1 VAAHRNAKVNRRLIA
16 SHERSEPNRRFQTMP
31 TSVPQMLYIAPG
43 DPWDR
48 WTNSGTTIAL
58 IEGLQKHGRLY
69 GALSRFDTDLKELHG
84 RNQLRHFMRRL
95 QRKLGIVARPT
106 NSSPALSTDERGELL
121 GPLLRK
127 LPEGSWVMYHYAI
140 PVIDRSLPIRRVLF
154 QDMTVDDAV
163 NAGGFGWGSL
173 SKHEVDAQ
181 RATIIQANRDADAI
195 VSFGSFVA
203 DTMHAQYGIPKS
215 KVFALGGGPMR
226 RWDQAVPA
234 ELERYKKRRIL
245 FCGRAW
251 ERKGGPVLIEAF
263 RKVRRELPD
272 ATLTVVSAGAP
283 ALNEP
288 GVEQFGHASDE
299 KLHELYR
306 TSSLFCMP
314 SICESWGIVYVE
326 AAAHGLPTANWSN
339 WALPDIVDHN
349 VTGVLSD
356 KHDAE
361 GLAEAIVEALRD
373 PQHLMDM
380 GQNAVKRVRDVL
392 DWPHCVDRLLAATM
406 PDALEGRQPVWM
418 RPR

>member
-1 VAAHRNAKVNRRLIA
+1 MAHSA
-16 SHERSEPNRRFQTMP
+16 P
-31 TSVPQMLYIAPG
+31 TLLYIAPG

-48 WTNSGTTIAL
+48 WTNSGTTIKL
-58 IEGLQKHGRLY
+58 IEGLQQHGRLY

-84 RNQLRHFMRRL
+84 RSALRHLGRRL
-95 QRKLGIVARPT
+95 RRKFGMKPPGHVDGGAPMTI
-106 NSSPALSTDERGELL
+106 DERGELL

-163 NAGGFGWGSL
+163 RAGGFGWGSL
-173 SKHEVDAQ
+173 STQEIDAH
-181 RATIIQANRDADAI
+181 RALIRQANHDADAI
-195 VSFGSFVA
+195 VSFAGFVA
-203 DTMHAQYGIPKS
+203 DTMHEQYGIPKE

-226 RWDQAVPA
+226 RWDQPVPA
-234 ELERYKKRRIL
+234 EIERYRKRQIL

-272 ATLTVVSAGAP
+272 AKLTVVSAGAP
-283 ALNEP
+283 PLNEP

-314 SICESWGIVYVE
+314 SICESWGLVYVE
-326 AAAHGLPTANWSN
+326 AAAHGCPTANWSN
-339 WALPDIVDHN
+339 WALPDIVDRG

-356 KHDAE
+356 RHDAD

-373 PQHLMDM
+373 PEHLMEM

>member
-1 VAAHRNAKVNRRLIA
+1 
-16 SHERSEPNRRFQTMP
+16 MP
-31 TSVPQMLYIAPG
+31 TSVPQLLYIAPG

-48 WTNSGTTIAL
+48 WTNSGTTLAL
-58 IEGLQKHGRLY
+58 IDGLRGHGRLY
-69 GALSRFDTDLKELHG
+69 GALSRFDTDLRELHG
-84 RNQLRHFMRRL
+84 RSATRHFMRRL
-95 QRKLGIVARPT
+95 QRKLGITSTVPNDAPQ
-106 NSSPALSTDERGELL
+106 PATDERSELL
-121 GPLLRK
+121 APLLRK

-140 PVIDRSLPIRRVLF
+140 PVIDKSLPIKRVLF

-163 NAGGFGWGSL
+163 KSKGFGWGKL
-173 SKHEVDAQ
+173 SPPEVEA
-181 RATIIQANRDADAI
+181 RRTAIIQANKDADAI
-195 VSFGSFVA
+195 VSFGSFVGE
-203 DTMHAQYGIPKS
+203 TMEAQYGIPRG

-226 RWDQAVPA
+226 RWDKPVPA
-234 ELERYKKRRIL
+234 DLERYKKRRIL

-272 ATLTVVSAGAP
+272 ATLTVVSSGAP
-283 ALNEP
+283 VLNEP
-288 GVEQFGHASDE
+288 GVEQLMGHTSDE
-299 KLHELYR
+299 KLHELYC

-314 SICESWGIVYVE
+314 SISESWGIVYVE

-339 WALPDIVDHN
+339 WALPDIVDHQ

-356 KHDAE
+356 RHDAD

-373 PQHLMDM
+373 PKHLMDM

-406 PDALEGRQPVWM
+406 PDALQGRQPVWM

>member
-1 VAAHRNAKVNRRLIA
+1 
-16 SHERSEPNRRFQTMP
+16 MP

-48 WTNSGTTIAL
+48 WTNSGTTLAL
-58 IEGLQKHGRLY
+58 IDGLRSHGRLY

-84 RNQLRHFMRRL
+84 RSQLRHFMRRL
-95 QRKLGIVARPT
+95 QRKLGRVAQPT
-106 NSSPALSTDERGELL
+106 ADSPALTTDERGDLL
-121 GPLLRK
+121 GPLLRN

-163 NAGGFGWGSL
+163 KAGGFGWGSL
-173 SKHEVDAQ
+173 SKQEVDAQ

-195 VSFGSFVA
+195 VSFGSFLA
-203 DTMHAQYGIPKS
+203 DTMHSQYGIPKS
-215 KVFALGGGPMR
+215 KVFALGGGPIR
-226 RWDQAVPA
+226 RWDHPVAA

-283 ALNEP
+283 PLNEP

-306 TSSLFCMP
+306 NSSLFCMP

-339 WALPDIVDHN
+339 WALPDIVDQN
-349 VTGVLSD
+349 VTGILSD
-356 KHDAE
+356 KHNVD

-373 PQHLMDM
+373 PKHLMNM

-406 PDALEGRQPVWM
+406 PDALEGRQAVWM

>member
-1 VAAHRNAKVNRRLIA
+1 
-16 SHERSEPNRRFQTMP
+16 MP
-31 TSVPQMLYIAPG
+31 TTVPQMLYIAPG

-48 WTNSGTTIAL
+48 WTNSGTTVAL
-58 IEGLQKHGRLY
+58 IEGLQRNGRLF

-84 RNQLRHFMRRL
+84 RSATRQLMRRL
-95 QRKLGIVARPT
+95 QRKLGHAHQPT
-106 NSSPALSTDERGELL
+106 DDSLATDETSPLL
-121 GPLLRK
+121 APLLRK

-140 PVIDRSLPIRRVLF
+140 PKIDRSLPIKRVLF

-163 NAGGFGWGSL
+163 RAGGFGWGSRT
-173 SKHEVDAQ
+173 KEQIDAS
-181 RATIIQANRDADAI
+181 RAEIIQANKDADAI

-215 KVFALGGGPMR
+215 KVFALGGGPIR
-226 RWDQAVPA
+226 RWDHPVPA
-234 ELERYKKRRIL
+234 DLARYKKRQIL

-283 ALNEP
+283 PLNEP

-299 KLHELYR
+299 KLHELYA
-306 TSSLFCMP
+306 TASLFCMP
-314 SICESWGIVYVE
+314 SICESWGLVYVE

-356 KHDAE
+356 RHDVD
-361 GLAEAIVEALRD
+361 GLAEAIIEALRD
-373 PQHLMDM
+373 PKHLMDM

-406 PDALEGRQPVWM
+406 PDALQGREPVWM

>member
-1 VAAHRNAKVNRRLIA
+1 
-16 SHERSEPNRRFQTMP
+16 MP

-48 WTNSGTTIAL
+48 WTNSGTTVAL
-58 IEGLQKHGRLY
+58 IEGLQRNGRLF

-84 RNQLRHFMRRL
+84 RSALRHFMRRL
-95 QRKLGIVARPT
+95 QRKMGQAQTPT
-106 NSSPALSTDERGELL
+106 DDSLTTDEKGPLL
-121 GPLLRK
+121 APLLRK

-140 PVIDRSLPIRRVLF
+140 PKIDRSLPIKRVLF

-163 NAGGFGWGSL
+163 RAGGFGWGSRTQAQI
-173 SKHEVDAQ
+173 DAS
-181 RATIIQANRDADAI
+181 RAEIIQANKDADAI

-203 DTMHAQYGIPKS
+203 DTMNAQYGIPKN
-215 KVFALGGGPMR
+215 KVFALGGGPIR
-226 RWDQAVPA
+226 RWDKAVPA
-234 ELERYKKRRIL
+234 DLARYKKRQIL

-283 ALNEP
+283 PLNEP

-299 KLHELYR
+299 KLHELYA
-306 TSSLFCMP
+306 TASLFCMP
-314 SICESWGIVYVE
+314 SICESWGLVYVE

-356 KHDAE
+356 RHDVD
-361 GLAEAIVEALRD
+361 GLAEAIIEALRD
-373 PQHLMDM
+373 PKHLMDM
-380 GQNAVKRVRDVL
+380 GQNAVKRVHDVL

-406 PDALEGRQPVWM
+406 PDALQGREPVWM

>member
-1 VAAHRNAKVNRRLIA
+1 
-16 SHERSEPNRRFQTMP
+16 
-31 TSVPQMLYIAPG
+31 MLYIAPG

-48 WTNSGTTIAL
+48 WTNSGTTVAL
-58 IEGLQKHGRLY
+58 IEGLRSHGRLY

-84 RNQLRHFMRRL
+84 RSQVRHFMRRL
-95 QRKLGIVARPT
+95 QRKLGIVSSRPAGDGPT
-106 NSSPALSTDERGELL
+106 LSTDERGELL

-163 NAGGFGWGSL
+163 
-173 SKHEVDAQ
+173 
-181 RATIIQANRDADAI
+181 
-195 VSFGSFVA
+195 
-203 DTMHAQYGIPKS
+203 
-215 KVFALGGGPMR
+215 
-226 RWDQAVPA
+226 
-234 ELERYKKRRIL
+234 KKRQIL
-245 FCGRAW
+245 LCGRAW

-263 RKVRRELPD
+263 RKVRRALPD

-283 ALNEP
+283 PLNEP

-299 KLHELYR
+299 KLHELYL

-314 SICESWGIVYVE
+314 SISESWGIVYVE
-326 AAAHGLPTANWSN
+326 AAAHGLPTANWNN

-356 KHDAE
+356 KHNAD
-361 GLAEAIVEALRD
+361 GLAEAIIEALRD
-373 PQHLMDM
+373 PKHLMDM
-380 GQNAVKRVRDVL
+380 EQNAVKRVRDVL

-406 PDALEGRQPVWM
+406 PDALQGRQAVWM

>member
-1 VAAHRNAKVNRRLIA
+1 
-16 SHERSEPNRRFQTMP
+16 MP

-48 WTNSGTTIAL
+48 WTNSGTTVAL
-58 IEGLQKHGRLY
+58 IEGLRSHGRLY

-84 RNQLRHFMRRL
+84 RSQVRHFMRRL
-95 QRKLGIVARPT
+95 QRKLGIV
-106 NSSPALSTDERGELL
+106 SSKSAGDAPALTTDERGELL

-173 SKHEVDAQ
+173 SKEEVDVQ
-181 RATIIQANRDADAI
+181 RKAIIQANRDADAI

-215 KVFALGGGPMR
+215 KVFALGGGPIR
-226 RWDQAVPA
+226 RWDHPVPA
-234 ELERYKKRRIL
+234 ELERYKKRQIL

-283 ALNEP
+283 PLNEP

-349 VTGVLSD
+349 VTGILSD
-356 KHDAE
+356 KHNAD

-406 PDALEGRQPVWM
+406 PDALQGRQAVWM

>member
-1 VAAHRNAKVNRRLIA
+1 
-16 SHERSEPNRRFQTMP
+16 MP

-48 WTNSGTTIAL
+48 WTNSGTTVAL
-58 IEGLQKHGRLY
+58 IEGLQRNGRLF

-84 RNQLRHFMRRL
+84 RSAVRHFMRRL
-95 QRKLGIVARPT
+95 QRKIGHANKPLDDSLT
-106 NSSPALSTDERGELL
+106 TDEKGPLL
-121 GPLLRK
+121 APLLRK

-140 PVIDRSLPIRRVLF
+140 PKIDRSLPIKRVLF

-163 NAGGFGWGSL
+163 RAGGFGWGSRTQAQI
-173 SKHEVDAQ
+173 DAS
-181 RATIIQANRDADAI
+181 RAEIIQANKDADAI

-203 DTMHAQYGIPKS
+203 DTMNAQYGIPKS
-215 KVFALGGGPMR
+215 KVFALGGGPIR
-226 RWDQAVPA
+226 RWDQPVPA
-234 ELERYKKRRIL
+234 DLARYKKRQIL

-283 ALNEP
+283 PLNEP

-299 KLHELYR
+299 KLHELYA
-306 TSSLFCMP
+306 SASLFCMP
-314 SICESWGIVYVE
+314 SICESWGLVYVE

-356 KHDAE
+356 RHDVD
-361 GLAEAIVEALRD
+361 GLAEAIIEALRD
-373 PQHLMDM
+373 PKHLMDM
-380 GQNAVKRVRDVL
+380 GQNAVKRVHDVL

-406 PDALEGRQPVWM
+406 PDALQGREPVWM

>member
-1 VAAHRNAKVNRRLIA
+1 
-16 SHERSEPNRRFQTMP
+16 
-31 TSVPQMLYIAPG
+31 MLYIAPG

-48 WTNSGTTIAL
+48 WTNSGTTIKL
-58 IEGLQKHGRLY
+58 IEGLQQHGRLF

-84 RNQLRHFMRRL
+84 RNALRHLGRRL
-95 QRKLGIVARPT
+95 RRKLGMPPPGQVDGSAPMTI
-106 NSSPALSTDERGELL
+106 DERGELL
-121 GPLLRK
+121 APLLRK
-127 LPEGSWVMYHYAI
+127 LPENSWVMYHYVI
-140 PVIDRSLPIRRVLF
+140 PVIDRSIPIRRVLF

-163 NAGGFGWGSL
+163 KSGGFGWGSL
-173 SKHEVDAQ
+173 SSEEINAH
-181 RATIIQANRDADAI
+181 RALIRQANHDADAI
-195 VSFGSFVA
+195 VSFASFVA
-203 DTMHAQYGIPKS
+203 DTMHAQYGIPKE

-226 RWDQAVPA
+226 RWDQPVPA
-234 ELERYKKRRIL
+234 EIERYRKRQIL

-263 RKVRRELPD
+263 RKVRKELPD
-272 ATLTVVSAGAP
+272 AKLTVVSAGAP
-283 ALNEP
+283 PLNEP

-314 SICESWGIVYVE
+314 SISESWGLVYVE
-326 AAAHGLPTANWSN
+326 AAAHGCPTANWSN
-339 WALPDIVDHN
+339 WALPDIVDQN

-356 KHDAE
+356 RHDAD
-361 GLAEAIVEALRD
+361 GLANAIVEALRD
-373 PQHLMDM
+373 PKHLMDM

-406 PDALEGRQPVWM
+406 PDALNGRSPVWM

>member
-1 VAAHRNAKVNRRLIA
+1 
-16 SHERSEPNRRFQTMP
+16 MP

-48 WTNSGTTIAL
+48 WTNSGTTVAL
-58 IEGLQKHGRLY
+58 IDGLKQYGRLY

-84 RNQLRHFMRRL
+84 RSAMRHVMRRL
-95 QRKLGIVARPT
+95 QRKIGQAP
-106 NSSPALSTDERGELL
+106 SPVDDSLTTDERGPLL
-121 GPLLRK
+121 APLLRK

-140 PVIDRSLPIRRVLF
+140 PKIDRSLPIRRVLF

-163 NAGGFGWGSL
+163 RAGGFGWGSRTQ
-173 SKHEVDAQ
+173 AQ
-181 RATIIQANRDADAI
+181 IDESRAEIIQANRDADAI

-203 DTMHAQYGIPKS
+203 DTMHDQYGIPKS
-215 KVFALGGGPMR
+215 KVFALGGGPIR
-226 RWDQAVPA
+226 RWDHPVPA
-234 ELERYKKRRIL
+234 EPERYKKRQIL

-272 ATLTVVSAGAP
+272 ANLTVVSAGAP
-283 ALNEP
+283 PLNEP
-288 GVEQFGHASDE
+288 GVTQFGHASDE

-306 TSSLFCMP
+306 TASLFCMP
-314 SICESWGIVYVE
+314 SICESWGLVYVE

-356 KHDAE
+356 RHDVD

-373 PQHLMDM
+373 PKHLMDM
-380 GQNAVKRVRDVL
+380 GQNAVKRVKDVL

-406 PDALEGRQPVWM
+406 PDALQGRQPVWM

>member
-1 VAAHRNAKVNRRLIA
+1 
-16 SHERSEPNRRFQTMP
+16 
-31 TSVPQMLYIAPG
+31 MLYIAPG

-48 WTNSGTTIAL
+48 WTNSGTTAAL
-58 IEGLQKHGRLY
+58 LEGLQSHGRLY
-69 GALSRFDTDLKELHG
+69 GALSRFDTTLAELHG
-84 RNQLRHFMRRL
+84 RSFLRHKMRWL
-95 QRKLGIVARPT
+95 QRVFGKKGPPQIPANAPT
-106 NSSPALSTDERGELL
+106 PSTDEHSDLL

-127 LPEGSWVMYHYAI
+127 LPEGSWVMYHYAL
-140 PVIDRSLPIRRVLF
+140 PVIDRSLPIKRVLF
-154 QDMTVDDAV
+154 QDMTIDDAV
-163 NAGGFGWGSL
+163 RAKGFGWGSL
-173 SKHEVDAQ
+173 SKEEIDAQ
-181 RATIIQANRDADAI
+181 RASIIQANRDADAI
-195 VSFGSFVA
+195 VSFASFVG
-203 DTMHAQYGIPKS
+203 DSMEAQYGIPKS

-226 RWDQAVPA
+226 RWDHPVPP
-234 ELERYKKRRIL
+234 ELDRYKQRRIL

-283 ALNEP
+283 PLNEP
-288 GVEQFGHASDE
+288 GVEQFGHADDA

-356 KHDAE
+356 KHDVD
-361 GLAEAIVEALRD
+361 GLAEAMIEALRD
-373 PQHLMDM
+373 PKHLMDM
-380 GQNAVKRVRDVL
+380 GQNAIKRVRDVL

-406 PDALEGRQPVWM
+406 PDALQGREPVWM

>member
-1 VAAHRNAKVNRRLIA
+1 
-16 SHERSEPNRRFQTMP
+16 MP
-31 TSVPQMLYIAPG
+31 ISVPQLLYIAPG

-48 WTNSGTTIAL
+48 WTNSGTTMAL
-58 IEGLQKHGRLY
+58 TAGLKRHDRLY

-84 RNQLRHFMRRL
+84 RSQMRHFMRRL
-95 QRKLGIVARPT
+95 QRKLGQT
-106 NSSPALSTDERGELL
+106 PAPQDASLSLDEKGELL

-127 LPEGSWVMYHYAI
+127 MPEGSWVLYHYAI
-140 PVIDRSLPIRRVLF
+140 PKIDRSLPIRRVLF

-163 NAGGFGWGSL
+163 RAGGFGWGSR
-173 SKHEVDAQ
+173 SQTEIDRS
-181 RATIIQANRDADAI
+181 RAEIIQANQDADAI
-195 VSFGSFVA
+195 VSFASFVA
-203 DTMHAQYGIPKS
+203 ETMHTQYGIPKS
-215 KVFALGGGPMR
+215 KVFALGAGPIR
-226 RWDQAVPA
+226 RWDHPVPP
-234 ELERYKKRRIL
+234 EIERYEKRQIL

-283 ALNEP
+283 PLNEP

-306 TSSLFCMP
+306 TASLFCMP
-314 SICESWGIVYVE
+314 SICESWGLVYVE

-339 WALPDIVDHN
+339 WALPDIVDQN

-356 KHDAE
+356 KHDVD

-373 PQHLMDM
+373 PKHLMDM
-380 GQNAVKRVRDVL
+380 GQNAIKRVRDVL

-406 PDALEGRQPVWM
+406 PEALQGRPPVWM

>member
-1 VAAHRNAKVNRRLIA
+1 
-16 SHERSEPNRRFQTMP
+16 
-31 TSVPQMLYIAPG
+31 MLYIAPG

-48 WTNSGTTIAL
+48 WTNSGTTVAL
-58 IEGLQKHGRLY
+58 IEGLKSHGRLF
-69 GALSRFDTDLKELHG
+69 GALSRLDTDLKELHG
-84 RNQLRHFMRRL
+84 RSQIRQFMRRIH
-95 QRKLGIVARPT
+95 RKLGRRPADAT
-106 NSSPALSTDERGELL
+106 QLTTDEKGPLL
-121 GPLLRK
+121 APLLRK

-140 PVIDRSLPIRRVLF
+140 PQIDRSLPIKRVLF

-163 NAGGFGWGSL
+163 KAGGFGWGSL
-173 SKHEVDAQ
+173 SQQEIDAR
-181 RATIIQANRDADAI
+181 RAEIVQANRDADAI
-195 VSFGSFVA
+195 VSFASFVA
-203 DTMHAQYGIPKS
+203 DTMHDQYGIPKS
-215 KVFALGGGPMR
+215 KVFALGGGPVR
-226 RWDQAVPA
+226 RWDHPVPA
-234 ELERYKKRRIL
+234 ELERYKQRRVL

-272 ATLTVVSAGAP
+272 AKLTVVSAGAP
-283 ALNEP
+283 PLNEP

-356 KHDAE
+356 KHDVD
-361 GLAEAIVEALRD
+361 GLAEAIIEALRD
-373 PQHLMDM
+373 PKHLMDM

-406 PDALEGRQPVWM
+406 PEALQGREPVWM